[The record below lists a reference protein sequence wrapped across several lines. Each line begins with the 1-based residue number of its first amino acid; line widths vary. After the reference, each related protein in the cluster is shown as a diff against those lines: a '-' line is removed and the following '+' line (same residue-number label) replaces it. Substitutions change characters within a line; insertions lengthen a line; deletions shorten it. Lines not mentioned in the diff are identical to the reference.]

1 MYSTVYKNINI
12 RQALS
17 FEMDLSGFEVVNL
30 SNGQYKEKYSGVLSF
45 SCIYSSNILN
55 DSQLHA
61 EKSGGL
67 KINIH
72 EQYLD

>member
-1 MYSTVYKNINI
+1 MYGTAYKNINI
-12 RQALS
+12 RQAWK
-17 FEMDLSGFEVVNL
+17 GPEVVNL
-30 SNGQYKEKYSGVLSF
+30 ANGQYKEKYSGVLLF

-67 KINIH
+67 KN
-72 EQYLD
+72 